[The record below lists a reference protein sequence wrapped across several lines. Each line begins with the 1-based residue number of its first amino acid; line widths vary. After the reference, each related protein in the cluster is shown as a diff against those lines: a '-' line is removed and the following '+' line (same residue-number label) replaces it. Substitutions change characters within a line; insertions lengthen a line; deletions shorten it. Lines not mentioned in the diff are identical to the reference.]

1 MANITIK
8 EILSSDKISELVDK
22 INFNFDQLLLNG
34 GGPAGP
40 IGIQGEIGP
49 LGPRGT
55 VWFTAADI
63 YTTSLSPSW
72 TGTEEMIN
80 DPNVPGYP
88 QYKGDPNNYLPV
100 GLGTFPE
107 NSFQIGYLNKQLKDG
122 DLYLQESDDS
132 VNSVPSYD
140 GDIWQFD
147 INTNDWIF
155 TGVNIKGTSGGT
167 GSSALSEWIR
177 ESNLADDII
186 YPKRVSGQDIT
197 RISVGIDPV
206 QGFNETHPSAK
217 ISVMGD
223 GNELIAF
230 LERSLHTGNLGDGA
244 SISMTGAGNLLVQG
258 SAIGLQKQIQLQT
271 TGASIFLDNG
281 TGQTYTVDSLGS
293 KHFFTGGP
301 IDVLT
306 PNTNSA
312 HVLRNA
318 AGKNIT
324 INILTG
330 VINTINSNN
339 DIVLQQTGGKKIGI
353 GALTAAPPNMITVA
367 GNASIGDGYKGFSA
381 PSNGLIVEG
390 NVGIGTTSIGSKL
403 AVRGNVAIGNTYAIA
418 VAPSNGIA
426 VEGSVGIGIIIPA
439 RKLHVVDDSGVLR
452 LQGTTH
458 VYQELYATGG
468 TTRSG
473 WFGYGNT
480 GDTNLSIVNE
490 RSGGSVRLVTS
501 GTAAGLII
509 LDGST
514 GFVGLGPAAG
524 ITPTQKL
531 DVDGRIR
538 IRGGSPSA
546 NRVLITEDTN
556 GNAKWEELGSLVA
569 STGQGV
575 PTGAIIMWGGTLA
588 SIPTGWQL
596 CDGALAATG
605 PLRVQL
611 AAQGYPFGQD
621 SSGRARVP
629 NLQDR
634 FVVGAR
640 YNVSG
645 PGNNTTNYN
654 VGNTGGSNTVQLQES
669 EIPGHTHSVN
679 AVSIPASGAHTHT
692 MTINARE
699 GGTDGIKGLIG
710 RNSGDGA
717 VTFPNGDANGV
728 NSANS
733 DHTHTVPAHTT
744 NTTGGNLSHEN
755 RPPYFAL
762 CFIIKNN

>member
-63 YTTSLSPSW
+63 YTTSLSPGW
-72 TGTEEMIN
+72 TGTEEMVN
-80 DPNVPGYP
+80 DPNISGYP
-88 QYKGDPNNYLPV
+88 QYKGDPNNYLPA

-206 QGFNETHPSAK
+206 QGFNETHPVAK

-244 SISMTGAGNLLVQG
+244 SISMSGAGNLLVQG

-271 TGASIFLDNG
+271 TGANIFLDNG
-281 TGQTYTVDSLGS
+281 TGQTYTVDSLGL
-293 KHFFTGGP
+293 KHSFTGGP

-312 HVLRNA
+312 HILRNA

-390 NVGIGTTSIGSKL
+390 NVGIGTISIGSKL

-426 VEGSVGIGIIIPA
+426 VEGSVGIGTSSPA
-439 RKLHVVDDSGVLR
+439 RKLHVVDDPVAPVGGVLR
-452 LQGTTH
+452 LQGVSS
-458 VYQELYATGG
+458 VYQELYATGAA
-468 TTRSG
+468 TRSG

-480 GDTNLSIVNE
+480 GDINLSIVNE

-538 IRGGSPSA
+538 IRGGSPDA
-546 NRVLITEDTN
+546 NKVLIAEDIN
-556 GNAKWEELGSLVA
+556 GNAKWEALGSLVT

-575 PTGAIIMWGGTLA
+575 PTGAIVMWGGTLT
-588 SIPTGWQL
+588 SVPTGWQL
-596 CDGALAATG
+596 CDGSTSVTG

-621 SSGRARVP
+621 GSGRARVP
-629 NLQDR
+629 DLRER
-634 FVVGAR
+634 FIVGAGGSTS
-640 YNVSG
+640 V
-645 PGNNTTNYN
+645 PGSAYT
-654 VGNTGGSNTVQLQES
+654 VADTGGSNTVTLIPS
-669 EIPGHTHSVN
+669 EVPLRSHTHGVGTLENTAAGAHSH
-679 AVSIPASGAHTHT
+679 AIGYDSQTRSGGQTGTDVVRSYPGVDGVFYTNTESAHTHPIT
-692 MTINARE
+692 GNTS
-699 GGTDGIKGLIG
+699 TP
-710 RNSGDGA
+710 S
-717 VTFPNGDANGV
+717 
-728 NSANS
+728 
-733 DHTHTVPAHTT
+733 VPEVP
-744 NTTGGNLSHEN
+744 GSPHEN
-755 RPPYFAL
+755 RPPFFAL
-762 CFIIKNN
+762 CFIIKHV

>member
-55 VWFTAADI
+55 AWFTAADI
-63 YTTSLSPSW
+63 YTTSLSPGW
-72 TGTEEMIN
+72 TGTEEMVN

-88 QYKGDPNNYLPV
+88 QYKGDPNNYLPA

-147 INTNDWIF
+147 ISTNDWIF
-155 TGVNIKGTSGGT
+155 TGVNIKGTTGGT

-186 YPKRVSGQDIT
+186 YPKRVSGQDIA

-244 SISMTGAGNLLVQG
+244 SISMTGAGNLLIQG

-281 TGQTYTVDSLGS
+281 TGQTYTVDSLGL
-293 KHFFTGGP
+293 KHSFTGGP

-312 HVLRNA
+312 HILRNA

-324 INILTG
+324 INILPG

-339 DIVLQQTGGKKIGI
+339 DIVLQQAGGKKIGI

-367 GNASIGDGYKGFSA
+367 GNASIGDGYKSINA

-403 AVRGNVAIGNTYAIA
+403 GVRGNASIGSTTFSALP
-418 VAPSNGIA
+418 APVNGLI
-426 VEGSVGIGIIIPA
+426 VEGSVGIGVSSPVS
-439 RKLHVVDDSGVLR
+439 KLHAVGDGNVLR

-458 VYQELYATGG
+458 VYQELFATGG
-468 TTRSG
+468 ATRSG

-480 GDTNLSIVNE
+480 GDINLSIVNE
-490 RSGGSVRLVTS
+490 RSGGSIRLVTS
-501 GTAAGLII
+501 GAAASLII
-509 LDGST
+509 LDGSN
-514 GFVGLGPAAG
+514 GFIGLGPATG

-538 IRGGSPSA
+538 IRGGSPVA
-546 NRVLITEDTN
+546 NRVLITEDAN
-556 GNAKWEELGSLVA
+556 GTGKWEDLGTLVTA
-569 STGQGV
+569 TGQGV
-575 PTGAIIMWGGTLA
+575 PTGTIVMWGGA
-588 SIPTGWQL
+588 GGSSIPNGWIL
-596 CDGALAATG
+596 CNGQPAPAGAL
-605 PLRVQL
+605 RNQL
-611 AAQGYPFGQD
+611 NAQGQPFGVDQA
-621 SSGRARVP
+621 GRPRVP
-629 NLQDR
+629 DLQER
-634 FVVGAR
+634 FVVG
-640 YNVSG
+640 VGSSG
-645 PGNNTTNYN
+645 SVVGTGYSVAATGGENTVTLDANNLPPHSHPIPAHSTSNAGAHFHRIGQDSQNRNGSGDTGTDLVRDYPGNDGTRVTSTD
-654 VGNTGGSNTVQLQES
+654 GDH
-669 EIPGHTHSVN
+669 GHP
-679 AVSIPASGAHTHT
+679 IPAYNTS
-692 MTINARE
+692 N
-699 GGTDGIKGLIG
+699 
-710 RNSGDGA
+710 N
-717 VTFPNGDANGV
+717 VT
-728 NSANS
+728 SAF
-733 DHTHTVPAHTT
+733 A
-744 NTTGGNLSHEN
+744 HEN
-755 RPPYFAL
+755 RPPFYAL
-762 CFIIKNN
+762 CFIIKIV